1 VDLNRVRTT
10 ARRNGQPEGC
20 PTKTHRNRRTPATKK
35 HAVRVLGR
43 YGINGVRIPALD
55 FAISIEIVDQDWA
68 GVNDMFDMIKIIIL
82 VKVSVDL
89 SFNQFAL
96 KLHHLI

>member
-1 VDLNRVRTT
+1 MVGLNQVRTT

-20 PTKTHRNRRTPATKK
+20 PTKTHHNRRTPATKK

-55 FAISIEIVDQDWA
+55 FASAREILDQDWA
-68 GVNDMFDMIKIIIL
+68 GVNGENKPWL
-82 VKVSVDL
+82 VRGGGKS
-89 SFNQFAL
+89 
-96 KLHHLI
+96 